1 MPSADSD
8 SPLALALAWVT
19 CPTSF
24 EPLGMITCPSCLT
37 AWVVWAK
44 TLSPSLF
51 FLASSGLSSAASNV
65 VPLEM
70 LAEFC
75 PACAVA
81 DVEAEAFAE
90 ASVPEP
96 FFSAC
101 GGADRSGRS
110 RGGLDSCANA
120 FHASKAPANNTNQIR
135 FICNCPPCSNV
146 NPRWFLSTLSSQF
159 SLRPPHLN
167 RNRVSEG

>member
-19 CPTSF
+19 CPISF

-75 PACAVA
+75 PACALA

-120 FHASKAPANNTNQIR
+120 FHVSKAPAIIPTRFVSFATASLFERQIR
-135 FICNCPPCSNV
+135 YGFSA
-146 NPRWFLSTLSSQF
+146 LYLLSSP
-159 SLRPPHLN
+159 SDHH
-167 RNRVSEG
+167 

>member
-1 MPSADSD
+1 
-8 SPLALALAWVT
+8 
-19 CPTSF
+19 
-24 EPLGMITCPSCLT
+24 MITCPSCLT

-96 FFSAC
+96 FFSA
-101 GGADRSGRS
+101 AQAA
-110 RGGLDSCANA
+110 RGVA
-120 FHASKAPANNTNQIR
+120 
-135 FICNCPPCSNV
+135 
-146 NPRWFLSTLSSQF
+146 STLARTHSTLVKLQPIIPTRFVSFATASLFERQSDMVSQHSIF
-159 SLRPPHLN
+159 SVLPQTTTFESQSRFRRLN
-167 RNRVSEG
+167 PVFANG